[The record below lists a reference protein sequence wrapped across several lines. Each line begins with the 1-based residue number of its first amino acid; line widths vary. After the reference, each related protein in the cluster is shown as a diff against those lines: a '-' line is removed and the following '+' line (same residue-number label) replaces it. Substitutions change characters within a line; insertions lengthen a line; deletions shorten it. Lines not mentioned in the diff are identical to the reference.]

1 MRSLIKRGL
10 SPTAWWFHFVV
21 EPWPQRFRLKCYN
34 MAWICLLYTCV
45 VRLKPRHVVLQIFA
59 PSGASLWDLPVPGA
73 QSCWEVH
80 PCWGRMGSRRY
91 WNLPSHHRAHKQPPL
106 GRWWWCAR
114 ELLGKWRD
122 HPSVSAAPQRESP
135 ELFAAIVEVKITVF
149 PWSAACKENRANLVL
164 EKHICN

>member
-1 MRSLIKRGL
+1 M
-10 SPTAWWFHFVV
+10 V
-21 EPWPQRFRLKCYN
+21 EPWPQHFRLKCYN